1 MSEKD
6 KANLR
11 EGLDLAAKIAALV
24 GPLVVAGLVL
34 WLKSEFVTRSEYLR
48 LSEQQAEMGRTLLIL
63 VEQRRDLAR
72 LAETDRDLEMRL
84 RVVEARR

>member
-24 GPLVVAGLVL
+24 GPVVVAGLVL

-63 VEQRRDLAR
+63 VEQRKEMSR
-72 LAETDRDLEMRL
+72 LADMDRDHEMRIRTL
-84 RVVEARR
+84 EARR